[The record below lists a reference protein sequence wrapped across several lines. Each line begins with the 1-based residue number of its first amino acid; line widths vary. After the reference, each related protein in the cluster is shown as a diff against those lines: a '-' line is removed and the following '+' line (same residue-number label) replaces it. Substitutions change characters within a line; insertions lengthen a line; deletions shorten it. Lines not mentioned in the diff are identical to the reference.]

1 MPDRRARIR
10 LFDYLLE
17 RPMPLAA
24 TLAVLVAVIEAAID
38 WATWV
43 ELDVSAVY
51 GIPLVLAA
59 VARNRRLLWVLTA
72 CLVFMAFAAYATQID
87 AGTFALDEPYFVNRV
102 LSAGALSLTAA
113 LCHVWIVAANRLA
126 AQRRSLI
133 EQNQELERLR
143 RSAEEASGRKT
154 QLLAAVSHDIR
165 TPLTTIDLIADLILR
180 SGANPGLGKQ
190 LPEMVQRL
198 RHNTRSLADLVSA
211 LGDISALDAG
221 QIPLRAGEF
230 SLNELLAQERERLLP
245 LAQAKGLRLALEAP
259 QPAIWLHTDR
269 VKLVRI
275 IGNLVGN
282 AIKFTHAGGVTLAAA
297 ATPERAVVIRVSDT
311 GAGMSAENLERIFEE
326 YGQLGNRERDS
337 SMGWGLGLAICR
349 RLAGVM
355 GGQIAVESTPGHG
368 TTFSLYLPASC
379 VVKLSPQPQLCIT
392 LGLS

>member
-1 MPDRRARIR
+1 MPDRRKRTR

-17 RPMPLAA
+17 RPMPLAGM
-24 TLAVLVAVIEAAID
+24 LAVLVAIVQAAID
-38 WATWV
+38 WTTWV

-59 VARNRRLLWVLTA
+59 VARNRRLVWTLAA
-72 CLVFMAFAAYATQID
+72 CLVFMTFAAYATQIH
-87 AGTFALDEPYFVNRV
+87 AGSFALDEPYFVNRV
-102 LSAGALSLTAA
+102 LSAFALTLTAA

-133 EQNQELERLR
+133 EQNRELERLR

-154 QLLAAVSHDIR
+154 QLMAAVSHDIR

-180 SGANPGLGKQ
+180 VGAHPGLGRQ
-190 LPEMVQRL
+190 LPAMVQRL

-221 QIPLRAGEF
+221 RVPLRASEF
-230 SLNELLAQERERLLP
+230 SLNELLVQERERLLP

-259 QPAIWLHTDR
+259 EAAVWLHTDR

-282 AIKFTHAGGVTLAAA
+282 AIKFTHTGGVTLAAA
-297 ATPERAVVIRVSDT
+297 VTPERALVIRVSDT
-311 GAGMSAENLERIFEE
+311 GAGMSAENLGRIFEE
-326 YGQLGNRERDS
+326 YGQLGNPERDS
-337 SMGWGLGLAICR
+337 NKGWGLGLAICR

-355 GGQIAVESTPGHG
+355 GAQLTVESTPGHG

-379 VVKLSPQPQLCIT
+379 IVARGEALSPR
-392 LGLS
+392 GAAAGA